1 MFPEREHRYNIR
13 ETKGGYIMAYDA
25 SIPAGG
31 PANFVTPNLAHEGEG
46 VRVDIITVDYM
57 SSMAAEI
64 THSTAAA
71 NTAGLKLSMDAIQN
85 QGVNILG
92 MGALGNSN
100 TEQTYMVRADSL
112 DTISSTT
119 TVAAIQAAIRA
130 LDGLTPD
137 KVTATIS
144 SATAGDR
151 DMSDTQ
157 VA

>member
-1 MFPEREHRYNIR
+1 
-13 ETKGGYIMAYDA
+13 MAYDA
-25 SIPAGG
+25 TISAGG
-31 PANFVTPNLAHEGEG
+31 PGNFKTPNLAHEGEG
-46 VRVDIITVDYM
+46 VRVDFITVDYINT
-57 SSMAAEI
+57 MAGEL
-64 THSTAAA
+64 THSLASA
-71 NTAGLKLSMDAIQN
+71 NTAGLKFAIEAIQN
-85 QGVNILG
+85 QGVNVLG

-112 DTISSTT
+112 DSISSTT
-119 TVAAIQAAIRA
+119 TVAAIQAAVRA
-130 LDGLTPD
+130 LDGMTPD